1 VLVFLVVLYIYSA
14 TIVFFFLF
22 VQRFFLG
29 GGGGGGEN
37 LLIAYILFSWYGERT
52 VACITII
59 FSKVWD
65 INTV

>member
-1 VLVFLVVLYIYSA
+1 MLPD
-14 TIVFFFLF
+14 TTEELF
-22 VQRFFLG
+22 R
-29 GGGGGGEN
+29 GGGGEN
-37 LLIAYILFSWYGERT
+37 LLIAYILFSCYGERT

>member
-1 VLVFLVVLYIYSA
+1 MLPD
-14 TIVFFFLF
+14 TTEELF
-22 VQRFFLG
+22 RG
-29 GGGGGGEN
+29 GRGEEN

>member
-1 VLVFLVVLYIYSA
+1 MLPD
-14 TIVFFFLF
+14 TTEELF
-22 VQRFFLG
+22 
-29 GGGGGGEN
+29 GGGGEN